1 MCGIGGVLGR
11 PTEGF
16 AAFMQ
21 DALRHRG
28 PDGQVSWAEGGIILT
43 QTRLAI
49 IDVSDE
55 GTQPF
60 HSRDGRFTV
69 IYNGEIYN
77 HQELRTRHALAAPPC
92 DGAML
97 PELWAKLG
105 PACLSELRGMFAI
118 CVFDRLDRRMW
129 LAVDPL
135 GMKPLYVRRR
145 PAEVAFSSEAMPLAQ
160 HFGDSAPED
169 GAQAIFEAWGCLPPN
184 RSGIAAIERLVPG
197 EVREFDGNGHEV
209 ARSEIPLDRWKR
221 GETSWRD
228 VVDAF
233 VESVDL
239 HLMADV
245 PLGLMLSEGVDSAA
259 VAWAAAEAGRK
270 LDCFTLDFL
279 GSPGEGAGA
288 ARIAEAYGHSHH
300 VLGADPDVESLVD
313 DYLTHVDRPT
323 CDGLNVLLV
332 SNAIR
337 AAGIKVALA
346 GTGGDE
352 VLAGY
357 GHHRSRWVL
366 GDKASRSARSSARAG
381 LRFVSSG
388 RGIGPFGL
396 RQLGPRANEKLLAGL
411 HGVARGVLSA
421 DPQKRVAAYRAQH
434 PDYADLE
441 VGFAGPRFEDL
452 APDLGVGLFTAA
464 EWKYYLGPMLLADAD
479 VFSMAAGLEARLP
492 FVDVGVIAAAL
503 QVQDR
508 SAGKG
513 GFVQATGDA
522 LLARI
527 AVRPKTGFELPMGRW
542 LRALHVGSDPRAGT
556 RALTHVREAPRRS
569 ELGEWKG
576 LVWSSWASRLDS
588 YGDGPGSDVR
598 EAFG

>member
-1 MCGIGGVLGR
+1 M
-11 PTEGF
+11 E
-16 AAFMQ
+16 
-21 DALRHRG
+21 
-28 PDGQVSWAEGGIILT
+28 E
-43 QTRLAI
+43 
-49 IDVSDE
+49 
-55 GTQPF
+55 
-60 HSRDGRFTV
+60 
-69 IYNGEIYN
+69 
-77 HQELRTRHALAAPPC
+77 
-92 DGAML
+92 
-97 PELWAKLG
+97 
-105 PACLSELRGMFAI
+105 
-118 CVFDRLDRRMW
+118 
-129 LAVDPL
+129 
-135 GMKPLYVRRR
+135 
-145 PAEVAFSSEAMPLAQ
+145 
-160 HFGDSAPED
+160 
-169 GAQAIFEAWGCLPPN
+169 
-184 RSGIAAIERLVPG
+184 
-197 EVREFDGNGHEV
+197 
-209 ARSEIPLDRWKR
+209 

-411 HGVARGVLSA
+411 HGVARGSSA
-421 DPQKRVAAYRAQH
+421 LIP
-434 PDYADLE
+434 
-441 VGFAGPRFEDL
+441 
-452 APDLGVGLFTAA
+452 
-464 EWKYYLGPMLLADAD
+464 
-479 VFSMAAGLEARLP
+479 
-492 FVDVGVIAAAL
+492 
-503 QVQDR
+503 
-508 SAGKG
+508 
-513 GFVQATGDA
+513 
-522 LLARI
+522 
-527 AVRPKTGFELPMGRW
+527 
-542 LRALHVGSDPRAGT
+542 
-556 RALTHVREAPRRS
+556 RS
-569 ELGEWKG
+569 EWQHTVHSTRITRIWKSASPDPASKTWR
-576 LVWSSWASRLDS
+576 LTSALASSQRPNGSTISGRCSWRMLMFSPWPRGWRRDSRLS
-588 YGDGPGSDVR
+588 TSG
-598 EAFG
+598 

>member
-169 GAQAIFEAWGCLPPN
+169 GAQAIFEAWGAFLPTGRGLRLSSGWSPAKCVSSTETAM
-184 RSGIAAIERLVPG
+184 RSRDRRYHLI
-197 EVREFDGNGHEV
+197 DG
-209 ARSEIPLDRWKR
+209 R
-221 GETSWRD
+221 
-228 VVDAF
+228 
-233 VESVDL
+233 
-239 HLMADV
+239 
-245 PLGLMLSEGVDSAA
+245 
-259 VAWAAAEAGRK
+259 
-270 LDCFTLDFL
+270 
-279 GSPGEGAGA
+279 
-288 ARIAEAYGHSHH
+288 
-300 VLGADPDVESLVD
+300 
-313 DYLTHVDRPT
+313 
-323 CDGLNVLLV
+323 
-332 SNAIR
+332 
-337 AAGIKVALA
+337 
-346 GTGGDE
+346 GGD
-352 VLAGY
+352 VLAG
-357 GHHRSRWVL
+357 R
-366 GDKASRSARSSARAG
+366 
-381 LRFVSSG
+381 G
-388 RGIGPFGL
+388 RC
-396 RQLGPRANEKLLAGL
+396 
-411 HGVARGVLSA
+411 VC
-421 DPQKRVAAYRAQH
+421 RV
-434 PDYADLE
+434 
-441 VGFAGPRFEDL
+441 G
-452 APDLGVGLFTAA
+452 
-464 EWKYYLGPMLLADAD
+464 
-479 VFSMAAGLEARLP
+479 
-492 FVDVGVIAAAL
+492 
-503 QVQDR
+503 
-508 SAGKG
+508 
-513 GFVQATGDA
+513 
-522 LLARI
+522 
-527 AVRPKTGFELPMGRW
+527 
-542 LRALHVGSDPRAGT
+542 
-556 RALTHVREAPRRS
+556 
-569 ELGEWKG
+569 
-576 LVWSSWASRLDS
+576 
-588 YGDGPGSDVR
+588 
-598 EAFG
+598 